1 MDTASTDSTSILKTN
16 LFGAWCGVAYCVLLL
31 IGWWVIGGFFPLHR
45 PSAGAEEI
53 AAFFRTDVLKIRL
66 GMVIVMW
73 GSAAFI
79 PFTATIA
86 DYVSK
91 VEGRSG
97 PLTKIMTMAGYAN
110 AMLTFYPPLLWIAN
124 TWRSEERSAELIY
137 MINDIAW
144 LQFIGGLALI
154 MPMFVVVGITA
165 LNDKTSH
172 PTFPRWTAFV
182 SAMTFILFLP
192 DQMLFFFKTG
202 PFAWNGLFAF
212 WVPLSVFCGWFVL
225 LAYLVR
231 RSILSDLQGRRGKAA
246 AYAAVPPAARSHA
259 Q

>member
-1 MDTASTDSTSILKTN
+1 MDTAPVDTTSILKTN

-53 AAFFRTDVLKIRL
+53 AAFFRGDVMKIRL
-66 GMVIVMW
+66 GMVVVMW
-73 GSAAFI
+73 GSAAFL
-79 PFTATIA
+79 PFTATMA
-86 DYVSK
+86 DYVAK

-97 PLTKIMTMAGYAN
+97 PLTKITTMAGYAN

-124 TWRSEERSAELIY
+124 TWRSQERSADLIY

-154 MPMFVVVGITA
+154 MPMFVTVAITA
-165 LNDKTSH
+165 LNDKSTN
-172 PTFPRWTAFV
+172 PTFPRWTAFA

-202 PFAWNGLFAF
+202 PFAWNGLFGF
-212 WVPLSVFCGWFVL
+212 WVPLSVFCGWFLL
-225 LAYLVR
+225 LAFLIR
-231 RSILSDLQGRRGKAA
+231 RSILADLHQRRGSTA
-246 AYAAVPPAARSHA
+246 AYAGMVPAARSHSS
-259 Q
+259 